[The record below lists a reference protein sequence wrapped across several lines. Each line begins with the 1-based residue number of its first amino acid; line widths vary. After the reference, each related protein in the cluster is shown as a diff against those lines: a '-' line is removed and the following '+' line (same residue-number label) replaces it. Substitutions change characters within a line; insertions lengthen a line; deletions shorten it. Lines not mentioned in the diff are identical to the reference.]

1 MTRII
6 GITGGI
12 GSGKSTLSG
21 CFRSHGIPV
30 IDADAIARTAL
41 TPVSDCFA
49 DAIALFGPDA
59 LNPDGSADRAY
70 IAAEVFA
77 DPKKREAL
85 NGIIHPYVLSEML
98 RQSEA
103 CTEPLA
109 VWDVPLLFESG
120 VDAFC
125 ACTVAVLCKESIRI
139 ARVMARDG
147 ADEQKTRARIKAQIT
162 DEERGRLATYT
173 IRNEGSIEAFLS
185 EADALIERIRK
196 ELE

>member
-41 TPVSDCFA
+41 TPVSGCFA
-49 DAIALFGPDA
+49 DAMALFGPDA
-59 LNPDGSADRAY
+59 VNPDGTADRAY
-70 IAAEVFA
+70 IATQVFV
-77 DPKKREAL
+77 DTKKREAL

-125 ACTVAVLCKESIRI
+125 ACTVAVLCNEEIRI